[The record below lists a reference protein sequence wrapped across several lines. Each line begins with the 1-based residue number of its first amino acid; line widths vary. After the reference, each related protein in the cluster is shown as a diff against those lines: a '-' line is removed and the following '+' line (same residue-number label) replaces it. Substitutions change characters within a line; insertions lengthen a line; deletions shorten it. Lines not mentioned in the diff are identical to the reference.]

1 MYKMPNI
8 GYGSAASTRCIAY
21 SWVQLLS
28 LIAEHQ
34 AYAPLRLQE
43 GAGAQCEGVGG
54 ADDDQ
59 QDLLRRDRS
68 WSLCKE
74 QEDFGWARRSAG
86 YQVNIKKTCS
96 R

>member
-1 MYKMPNI
+1 MTTECE
-8 GYGSAASTRCIAY
+8 GSSRECTRCPTLVTVAPPAPGVKHIFGCDY
-21 SWVQLLS
+21 WV

-54 ADDDQ
+54 VDDDQ

-68 WSLCKE
+68 WSLCQE
-74 QEDFGWARRSAG
+74 QEDFG
-86 YQVNIKKTCS
+86 
-96 R
+96 